1 MKVMQELVGYFD
13 RKQKLTPKQLRK
25 LLDQGF
31 LASDAP
37 ANMVD
42 LCDAIGA
49 TYYFRVQGA
58 TDGPVWGTDT
68 YTGDSFLAPA
78 AVHAGVVKN
87 GESAIIKV
95 TVMPPLTQYQGL
107 KRHGVTSSGFGR
119 YGTAYKLERV

>member
-13 RKQKLTPKQLRK
+13 RKGKLTPRQLRK

-42 LCDAIGA
+42 LCDSIGA
-49 TYYFRVQGA
+49 TYYFRVQG
-58 TDGPVWGTDT
+58 TTEGPVWGTDF
-68 YTGDSFLAPA
+68 YTGDSMLAPA
-78 AVHAGVVKN
+78 AVHAGVVKD

-95 TVMPPLTQYQGL
+95 TVVPPLNSYQGSA
-107 KRHGVTSSGFGR
+107 RNGVTSSDFGR
-119 YGTAYKLERV
+119 YGIAYKIERV

>member
-13 RKQKLTPKQLRK
+13 RKGKLTPKQLRK

-42 LCDAIGA
+42 LCDQIGA
-49 TYYFRVQGA
+49 VYYFRVQGA

-68 YTGDSFLAPA
+68 YTGDSMLAPA
-78 AVHAGVVKN
+78 AVHAGVVKD

-95 TVMPPLTQYQGL
+95 TVVQPLPSYQGSV
-107 KRHGVTSSGFGR
+107 RNGVTSSDFGR
-119 YGTAYKLERV
+119 YGIAYKIERV

>member
-13 RKQKLTPKQLRK
+13 RKGKLTARQLRK

-42 LCDAIGA
+42 LCDPIGA
-49 TYYFRVQGA
+49 TYYFRVQG
-58 TDGPVWGTDT
+58 TTEGPVWGSDV
-68 YTGDSFLAPA
+68 YTGDSMLAPA
-78 AVHAGVVKN
+78 AVHAGVVKD

-95 TVMPPLTQYQGL
+95 TVVPPLNSYQGSA
-107 KRHGVTSSGFGR
+107 RNGVTSSDFGR
-119 YGTAYKLERV
+119 YGIAYKIERV

>member
-13 RKQKLTPKQLRK
+13 RKGKLTARQLRK

-42 LCDAIGA
+42 LCDPIGA
-49 TYYFRVQGA
+49 TYYFRVQG
-58 TDGPVWGTDT
+58 TTEGPVWGTDV
-68 YTGDSFLAPA
+68 YTGDSMLAPA
-78 AVHAGVVKN
+78 AVHAGVVKD

-95 TVMPPLTQYQGL
+95 TVVKPLNSYQGSA
-107 KRHGVTSSGFGR
+107 RNGVSSNSFGR
-119 YGTAYKLERV
+119 YGMAYRVERV

>member
-13 RKQKLTPKQLRK
+13 RKGKLTPRQLRK

-42 LCDAIGA
+42 LCDSIGA
-49 TYYFRVQGA
+49 TYYFRVQG
-58 TDGPVWGTDT
+58 TTEGPVWGSDV
-68 YTGDSFLAPA
+68 YTGDSMLAPA
-78 AVHAGVVKN
+78 AVHAGVVKD

-95 TVMPPLTQYQGL
+95 TVVPPLNSYQGSA
-107 KRHGVTSSGFGR
+107 RNGVTSSDFGR
-119 YGTAYKLERV
+119 YGIAYKIERV